1 LPSFFQEIFRSKDL
15 KVWEAGTEMGSAA
28 SIGTP
33 LLKPNATLDQAVAPA
48 VASVTEAA
56 DGTGPNGGWITAQM
70 AAFLTKMRF
79 FYSQSTDINTSDLD
93 LCEWRNQTVMY
104 FNWGEQHTDN
114 GLAVAV
120 ADMPLKE
127 FLQGFFA

>member
-1 LPSFFQEIFRSKDL
+1 
-15 KVWEAGTEMGSAA
+15 
-28 SIGTP
+28 
-33 LLKPNATLDQAVAPA
+33 
-48 VASVTEAA
+48 
-56 DGTGPNGGWITAQM
+56 
-70 AAFLTKMRF
+70 
-79 FYSQSTDINTSDLD
+79 
-93 LCEWRNQTVMY
+93 MY